1 MKMYINRVPCFP
13 PPVQS
18 VPPPSGDMVLLPCV
32 PPLALMVPC
41 RPLGRPNGHGLE
53 GLPILLWQLGVC
65 SQVLFENFRKAPA
78 PNFRGCARTRSHHAS
93 VARIGAAG
101 TCAATLNL
109 RRAIAGGGVSRLL
122 LRRPIGRA
130 RFKKRDVRKKYR
142 RRIFIASAAKRLK
155 LLRHRRRLPCRRR
168 PIANPAPY

>member
-1 MKMYINRVPCFP
+1 MYINRVPCFT

-32 PPLALMVPC
+32 PPPGAHGPLPPPWAPQWSWFGRLANTSLAAWRVFA
-41 RPLGRPNGHGLE
+41 G
-53 GLPILLWQLGVC
+53 
-65 SQVLFENFRKAPA
+65 SFENFRKAPA

-155 LLRHRRRLPCRRR
+155 LLRHRRLVLLRRR
-168 PIANPAPY
+168 PIADPAPY